1 MSISRTH
8 VLLPALLATLLCCA
22 LAACSGRPGAP
33 SSATVGASSPSD
45 ASGAPQAI
53 PFNWYDGAWPHERA
67 SANDPALAPHDGAQF
82 GRLPNGMRYLIVPNA
97 RPAGRVRLH
106 FNVQAGSLMET
117 DDQLGLAH
125 FLEHM
130 AFNGSRHFPPGA
142 LIPFLQ
148 QNGMSFGGDANAHT
162 SYAETVYTLDL
173 PAADGAVIDKGLLVM
188 RDVADGMLLRP
199 EEVDKERG
207 VILAEKQDRDTEKSR
222 SARARRNALYAGTR
236 YANETIGS
244 EAVIRAAD
252 STRLRAF
259 YDAWYRP
266 ERMVLVMVGDV
277 APATARAAV
286 ERAFADLV
294 AHGPAV
300 PMPDLGVP
308 AHAGVTSSFDP
319 ADENG
324 ASVSVTAMHAPRA
337 LPDSPAVQR
346 AQLMDAL
353 AQHAFQGRLLTRA
366 SAQASPLLGAHV
378 AFANAFEM
386 VETSTV
392 AARCAPERWQDA
404 LTLVEQELRAA
415 LEGGFTDRE
424 FEDARKF
431 YVARFEA
438 MLRERDNRTSGDI
451 AKEAV
456 ATLNA
461 DRVFQS
467 TGQTCTLVLGLL
479 GSATRADVEAA
490 FRQRWATGNR
500 LLHVAGAP
508 SLRHLGDGAGQAIV
522 EAWSRSAAA
531 PARRS
536 VADTSVTFPYLTEP
550 DHAAPVA
557 SDQRAN
563 LAATKSVTL
572 ERRTVQLANGMAL
585 HLLPTPFEKGRF
597 AATLLFGEGRRA
609 LSADDDRVARAAE
622 RALQEEALGRLSR
635 EAFRSQLAW
644 RLNGVAERHED
655 DVCAIRVGGNTQEQ
669 DVAITALWTQFRD
682 PMVTEAGRMRAMEAL
697 KAERKRATARVAME
711 ASREFLYGGTRNLD
725 VLDEADM
732 AAVPLERMQAY
743 LAATRAAGPRALV
756 VVGDFDADAMV
767 ARAAR
772 LFADAAPV
780 RPAPWSAPDVPFPH
794 GRSRTEHAEDPAGSS
809 VLVAAWRRDLPDETD
824 RPALAVRRLLAAA
837 LNDALREEVRER
849 LGAAYAP
856 RGMYRHDTEFGG
868 FGMYTATARTDA
880 ATIGTVRE
888 AVRRVADRLA
898 RGDVPKGTANRLRG
912 PILTALS
919 TAATSNQHWNGLL
932 TQEART
938 GRPHLAWSEGFPAL
952 LRAVT
957 DADLAREAARAFG
970 TPGADLAVIGEPAA
984 VTASVPSLSA
994 TSTTAP
1000 GVPATPGADATT
1012 EALR

>member
-1 MSISRTH
+1 MSPSRTPL
-8 VLLPALLATLLCCA
+8 LLPALFAAMLCCA
-22 LAACSGRPGAP
+22 IAACTAGTTASGPGK
-33 SSATVGASSPSD
+33 STSATV
-45 ASGAPQAI
+45 
-53 PFNWYDGAWPHERA
+53 PFGWYDGAWPHERA
-67 SANDPALAPHDGAQF
+67 AADDPALAPHDEALF
-82 GRLPNGMRYLIVPNA
+82 GRLSNGMRYLIVPNA
-97 RPAGRVRLH
+97 RPAGRVSLH

-173 PAADGAVIDKGLLVM
+173 PAADAAVIDKGLLVM

-236 YANETIGS
+236 YVNETIGS

-252 STRLRAF
+252 SARLRAF

-286 ERAFADLV
+286 ERAFTDLA
-294 AHGPAV
+294 AHGPIT
-300 PMPDLGVP
+300 PMPDIGVP
-308 AHAGVTSSFDP
+308 AHVGITASFDP
-319 ADENG
+319 ASENG
-324 ASVSVTAMHAPRA
+324 ASVSVTAMHAPRSQ
-337 LPDSPAVQR
+337 PDSLAVQR
-346 AQLMDAL
+346 TQLMDAL
-353 AQHAFQGRLLTRA
+353 AQHAFQGRLLARA
-366 SAQASPLLGAHV
+366 SAPASPLLGAHV

-386 VETSTV
+386 LETSTV
-392 AARCAPERWQDA
+392 AARCAPDRWQDA
-404 LTLVEQELRAA
+404 LSTVEQELRAA
-415 LEGGFTDRE
+415 LEDGFTDRE
-424 FEDARKF
+424 FDDARKF

-438 MLRERDNRTSGDI
+438 MLREQGNRTSGDI

-456 ATLNA
+456 ATINA

-467 TGQTCTLVLGLL
+467 TRQTCALVLDLL
-479 GSATRADVEAA
+479 HSTTRADVEAA
-490 FRQRWATGNR
+490 FRQRWDTGNR

-508 SLRHLGDGAGQAIV
+508 ALRPLGDGAGQAIV
-522 EAWSRSAAA
+522 GAWSRSAAV
-531 PARRS
+531 PARRGVAEAS
-536 VADTSVTFPYLTEP
+536 VSFPYLTEP
-550 DHAAPVA
+550 DRVVPVA
-557 SDQRAN
+557 SDQRTRI
-563 LAATKSVTL
+563 AATRDVTL
-572 ERRTVQLANGMAL
+572 ERRTVTLANGMVL
-585 HLLPTPFEKGRF
+585 HLLSTPFEKGRF

-609 LSADDDRVARAAE
+609 LSTDDDRVARAAE

-655 DVCAIRVGGNTQEQ
+655 DVCAIRVGGNTREQ

-682 PMVTEAGRMRAMEAL
+682 PMVTAAGRARALEAL
-697 KAERKRATARVAME
+697 KAERKRATARVVME

-756 VVGDFDADAMV
+756 VVGDFDADTLV
-767 ARAAR
+767 ARATR

-780 RPAPWSAPDVPFPH
+780 PPATWNAPDVPFPH
-794 GRSRTEHAEDPAGSS
+794 GRTRTDHAEDPAGSS

-824 RPALAVRRLLAAA
+824 RPALAVRRLLAAT

-880 ATIGTVRE
+880 AAIEAVRD
-888 AVRRVADRLA
+888 AVRRVASRLA

-952 LRAVT
+952 LRTVT

-970 TPGADLAVIGEPAA
+970 TPGAELTVIGEPVA
-984 VTASVPSLSA
+984 VTASVPGLSA
-994 TSTTAP
+994 TSTTVP